1 MSPSWPASDEET
13 SRPFTVRL
21 DVTPTLST
29 VRLTNNASLQ
39 ERELRITKLME
50 AGVLEPPYIEV
61 KFKRLGI
68 DVFCYRHRTKK
79 CLATATP
86 HMCGPTGGTHPKGAR
101 YGLADSHPSGG
112 EQVRGEAGHGVTEVL
127 EMVSYLSTGRLYA

>member
-29 VRLTNNASLQ
+29 VRLTNDASLQ
-39 ERELRITKLME
+39 ERELGITKLME

-61 KFKRLGI
+61 KFERLGI
-68 DVFCYRHRTKK
+68 DVFCYRHRTKEK
-79 CLATATP
+79 PSNSYSA
-86 HMCGPTGGTHPKGAR
+86 HVWSNR
-101 YGLADSHPSGG
+101 RHPSK
-112 EQVRGEAGHGVTEVL
+112 RR
-127 EMVSYLSTGRLYA
+127 SIWTG